1 MKKFGKIEA
10 GLTLLIVAVLVYIAG
25 LLFYVGMKPDTAVV
39 LAITGV
45 VLAGIGAVLYVVG
58 FKEFANLK

>member
-10 GLTLLIVAVLVYIAG
+10 GLTLLIVAVLVYVTG
-25 LLFYVGMKPDTAVV
+25 LLFYLGMKPDTAVV

-58 FKEFANLK
+58 FKEFVNLK